1 MSNLSPF
8 CLVVWLAGI
17 ARVLHDIAVLSGDPV
32 GYRHVGPRWG
42 FSRTARPDI
51 TAIATNGTR

>member
-17 ARVLHDIAVLSGDPV
+17 ARVLHDIAVPPVILS
-32 GYRHVGPRWG
+32 
-42 FSRTARPDI
+42 
-51 TAIATNGTR
+51 AIAM